1 MQVIS
6 PNPSPKHPI
15 PSPLLPIPMSMQWP
29 RKHAWLSTPIVIYTY
44 SCIHLWTFCLRT
56 CMHIHICMVLKIS
69 ASDII
74 SVDWNKLQS
83 FTKMRPLQKQ
93 YQSPSVQ
100 CAGIRYPRSSEHP
113 LIQSS
118 LFTGGQ
124 VATLNGLFHGQTG
137 HLPNIANTKASERQ
151 IFNWSTSAL

>member
-1 MQVIS
+1 MHTHIR
-6 PNPSPKHPI
+6 I
-15 PSPLLPIPMSMQWP
+15 G
-29 RKHAWLSTPIVIYTY
+29 
-44 SCIHLWTFCLRT
+44 CIRCLN
-56 CMHIHICMVLKIS
+56 LKIS
-69 ASDII
+69 LTFDIT

-83 FTKMRPLQKQ
+83 FTEMRPLQIQ
-93 YQSPSVQ
+93 CQSPSVQ

-137 HLPNIANTKASERQ
+137 HLPNMANTKASERQ
-151 IFNWSTSAL
+151 IFNWSTSALQRQYRPFFPYFYSNAHIYLFFLFAFHVMEM